1 MTHNDIKLMAI
12 TQACKNQEDKNVQ
25 QAIINQFDKAYLSDS
40 QTERLSPNKIYL
52 KAGKNKV

>member
-1 MTHNDIKLMAI
+1 MAI
-12 TQACKNQEDKNVQ
+12 TQACKNQEEKNVQ
-25 QAIINQFDKAYLSDS
+25 QVIINQFDKAYLSDS